1 MAAHTAAT
9 MVMQASALR
18 RSTDHEEAAVRSL
31 YYGLIEAWNQHNADG
46 MAALFSED
54 GSVVGF
60 DGSRMDG
67 AHAIG
72 KELRRIFGEHT
83 PPAYVSKIEDVRFL
97 TPDVA
102 IVKAIAGMAP
112 PGHTQL
118 DPQLNAVQ
126 TLVAE
131 KLVGEWL
138 IALLQTTPAALHE
151 RPDLR
156 DRMTADLEA
165 VRRANSR

>member
-1 MAAHTAAT
+1 MAAQTGAA

-54 GSVVGF
+54 GSTVGF

-67 AHAIG
+67 AHAIA
-72 KELRRIFGEHT
+72 KELRRIFADHS
-83 PPAYVSKIEDVRFL
+83 PPAYVCKLEDVRFL

-118 DPQLNAVQ
+118 DPKLNAVM
-126 TLVAE
+126 TVVAE

-156 DRMTADLEA
+156 DRMTAELEA
-165 VRRANSR
+165 LRRTNSR